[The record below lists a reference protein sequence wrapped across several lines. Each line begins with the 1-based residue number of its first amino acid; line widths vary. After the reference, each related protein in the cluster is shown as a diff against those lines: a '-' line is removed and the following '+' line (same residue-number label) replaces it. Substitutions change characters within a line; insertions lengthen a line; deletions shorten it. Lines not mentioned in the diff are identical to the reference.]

1 MYTVPVAVS
10 TFQSS
15 NNIVAL
21 LLTTKYIYKRVK
33 KKERKKYLF
42 PIENDTSK
50 NCQKSMAKLR
60 KYLNEGEI
68 MHLCN
73 MNLSFYQLRLHY
85 IKIHSVSVNVI
96 IKNFIISPDYI

>member
-33 KKERKKYLF
+33 NK
-42 PIENDTSK
+42 
-50 NCQKSMAKLR
+50 
-60 KYLNEGEI
+60 
-68 MHLCN
+68 
-73 MNLSFYQLRLHY
+73 
-85 IKIHSVSVNVI
+85 
-96 IKNFIISPDYI
+96 